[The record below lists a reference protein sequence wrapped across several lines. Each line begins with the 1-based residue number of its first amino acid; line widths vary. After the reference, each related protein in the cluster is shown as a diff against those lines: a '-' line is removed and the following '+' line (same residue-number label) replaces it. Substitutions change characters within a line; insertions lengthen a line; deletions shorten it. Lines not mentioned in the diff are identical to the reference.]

1 MSALHYIAGEWRQGN
16 PPIMG
21 PMTHAAWMSSVA
33 FDGARA
39 FGGTAPDLDRHCAR
53 TVRSALA
60 MGLAPTVDAREIEE
74 LAWQGIGR
82 FPEGTEL
89 YIRPLF
95 YAEDGFVVPEPDSTR
110 FVLSLFELP
119 LPEPTGFSAC
129 LSSTRRPSPETAP
142 TEAKASC
149 LYPQNARALREAK
162 VKGYK
167 NAVVLDMNGNVAEFA
182 TANLFIATD
191 GIVHTPVPNRTFLDG
206 ITRQRVIG
214 LLRDAGTEVVERT
227 LGYAEV
233 CAADEVFSTGN
244 YAKVSPAIRIEDRDL
259 QPGPLYKQARELYFD
274 FARTCVRDKRV

>member
-1 MSALHYIAGEWRQGN
+1 
-16 PPIMG
+16 MG

-39 FGGTAPDLDRHCAR
+39 FGGAAPDLDRHCAR
-53 TVRSALA
+53 TVRSALT
-60 MGLAPTVDAREIEE
+60 MGLAPTVSAEEIEE
-74 LAWQGIGR
+74 LAWQGIGQ
-82 FPEGTEL
+82 FPEGTDL

-95 YAEDGFVVPEPDSTR
+95 YAEDGFVEPEPESTR

-119 LPEPTGFSAC
+119 LPAPTGFSAC

-149 LYPQNARALREAK
+149 LYPQNARALREARE
-162 VKGYK
+162 KGYK

-182 TANLFIATD
+182 TANLFIATN
-191 GIVHTPVPNRTFLDG
+191 GTVHTPVPNGTFLDG

-259 QPGPLYKQARELYFD
+259 QPGPVYKQARGLYFD
-274 FARTCVRDKRV
+274 FARTCVKGARI

>member
-1 MSALHYIAGEWRQGN
+1 MSALHYIDGEWRQGN

-39 FGGTAPDLDRHCAR
+39 FGGAAPDLDRHCAR

-60 MGLAPTVDAREIEE
+60 MGLAPTVGAEEIEE

-82 FPEGTEL
+82 FSEGAEL

-110 FVLSLFELP
+110 FVLTLFELP
-119 LPEPTGFSAC
+119 LPAPTGFSAC

-149 LYPQNARALREAK
+149 LYPQNARALREARE
-162 VKGYK
+162 KGFE
-167 NAVVLDMNGNVAEFA
+167 NSVVLDMNGNVAEFA

-191 GIVHTPVPNRTFLDG
+191 GAVHTPAPNRTFLNG

-214 LLRDAGTEVVERT
+214 LLRDAGTDVVERT

-233 CAADEVFSTGN
+233 CAADAVFSTSN
-244 YAKVSPAIRIEDRDL
+244 YAKVLPVIRIEDRDL
-259 QPGPLYKQARELYFD
+259 QPGPVYAQARELYFD
-274 FARTCVRDKRV
+274 FARTCVRGARI

>member
-1 MSALHYIAGEWRQGN
+1 MSALHYIDGEWHRGN

-39 FGGTAPDLDRHCAR
+39 FGGTAPDLDLHCAR
-53 TVRSALA
+53 TVRSASA
-60 MGLAPTVDAREIEE
+60 MGLAPTVDAREIEA
-74 LAWQGIGR
+74 LAWQGIGQ

-89 YIRPLF
+89 YIRPIF

-129 LSSTRRPSPETAP
+129 LSSIRRPSPETAP

-182 TANLFIATD
+182 TANLFIAID
-191 GIVHTPVPNRTFLDG
+191 GAVHTPVPNRTFLAG

-227 LGYAEV
+227 IGYAEV

-244 YAKVSPAIRIEDRDL
+244 YAKVSPAIRIEDRDM
-259 QPGPLYKQARELYFD
+259 QPGPVYAQARELYFD
-274 FARTCVRDKRV
+274 FARACVRAV